1 MWESEERV
9 LWNIKKLGMGIECLL
24 NRLLADMGLTAS
36 RGLVLLFV
44 PLRSTR
50 HLGLPGQAWPGLRL
64 KIKNKERT
72 AEYEDYFRTDQTV

>member
-36 RGLVLLFV
+36 RGLVLLFILEH
-44 PLRSTR
+44 PGNTICSTEIHKVFGVAR
-50 HLGLPGQAWPGLRL
+50 PSLARTATE
-64 KIKNKERT
+64 NKE
-72 AEYEDYFRTDQTV
+72 

>member
-36 RGLVLLFV
+36 RGLVLLFILEH
-44 PLRSTR
+44 PGNTICSTES
-50 HLGLPGQAWPGLRL
+50 H
-64 KIKNKERT
+64 
-72 AEYEDYFRTDQTV
+72 